1 LCITIED
8 HGVVKMIKQLT
19 KLANDLDSKGLSKEA
34 DYLDGIIR
42 KIAAEMPDNIDD
54 CLDPTYLL
62 EFEFER
68 NGFKIKNDES
78 TLPTAHCLVGK
89 GMKSDRKF
97 MSIEAGTSGTGASE
111 ANEIVMHRRVNEALR
126 YLYDSYS
133 RLGPNELPYSYDEFK
148 NMADIEL
155 DFNTVRPGSTLPT
168 KEVAPKDVDHVYY
181 KEHQHVYITIG
192 PVSATPNFGRLA
204 RRFMEATIKRPQG
217 ITGTDDDEV
226 NEVLK
231 ELRDADD
238 FNAFNEELKATWDN
252 SFNEVAC
259 HSGSESGPGWV
270 PKWVQSLTKTL
281 TPYEIG
287 EEDDVVINHLESLG
301 VPPIDCSKVK

>member
-1 LCITIED
+1 
-8 HGVVKMIKQLT
+8 MIKQLT
-19 KLANDLDSKGLSKEA
+19 RLANDLDAKGLRKEA

-54 CLDPTYLL
+54 CWDPIYIL
-62 EFEFER
+62 EFKFER
-68 NGFKIKNDES
+68 NKFKIKNDES
-78 TLPTAHCLVGK
+78 TLPTARCLVGK

-97 MSIEAGTSGTGASE
+97 MSIKAGTSGTGTSE

-133 RLGPNELPYSYDEFK
+133 RLGPNELPYSYGEFK

-155 DFNTVRPGSTLPT
+155 DFNTVIPESVLPT

-181 KEHQHVYITIG
+181 KEHQYVSITIG
-192 PVSATPNFGRLA
+192 PISATPNFGRLA

-217 ITGTDDDEV
+217 MTGTDDDEV
-226 NEVLK
+226 NEVFK
-231 ELRDADD
+231 ELRDTDD
-238 FNAFNEELKATWDN
+238 FNAFNEELKTTWDN
-252 SFNEVAC
+252 NFNEVAC
-259 HSGSESGPGWV
+259 HSGSEYPQDWV
-270 PKWVQSLTKTL
+270 PKWVRSLSKAL

-287 EEDDVVINHLESLG
+287 EEDDVVINHLERLG